1 MLFKNMEIQM
11 ILIKNEIKRNKIW
24 RHIFNDHSRNCFKDD
39 GKDRGRNGKSV
50 ISKLAWRK
58 TIDGFGNEEVK
69 CLSQK
74 GAVLYEGLEETLKIL
89 SYRGYVCSLYLY
101 VKIEL
106 DKEWLYEKIYGFA

>member
-1 MLFKNMEIQM
+1 MKYENISLMITQEI
-11 ILIKNEIKRNKIW
+11 
-24 RHIFNDHSRNCFKDD
+24 
-39 GKDRGRNGKSV
+39 V
-50 ISKLAWRK
+50 SKMMGK
-58 TIDGFGNEEVK
+58 TIDDFGNEEVK

-106 DKEWLYEKIYGFA
+106 DKERLYEKIYGFA

>member
-24 RHIFNDHSRNCFKDD
+24 RHIFNDYSRNCFKDD

-58 TIDGFGNEEVK
+58 TINGFGNEEVK

-89 SYRGYVCSLYLY
+89 FYRGYVCSLYLY

>member
-1 MLFKNMEIQM
+1 MKYENISLMIAQEIVSKM
-11 ILIKNEIKRNKIW
+11 M
-24 RHIFNDHSRNCFKDD
+24 
-39 GKDRGRNGKSV
+39 GKTMGD
-50 ISKLAWRK
+50 
-58 TIDGFGNEEVK
+58 FGNEEVK

-89 SYRGYVCSLYLY
+89 SYRGYVCSLYLC

>member
-24 RHIFNDHSRNCFKDD
+24 RHIFNDYSRNCFKDD

-74 GAVLYEGLEETLKIL
+74 GAVLYE
-89 SYRGYVCSLYLY
+89 
-101 VKIEL
+101 EL
-106 DKEWLYEKIYGFA
+106 TI